1 MRAGEHR
8 RGLRRFILVITHPEL
23 TRVGTGHDEA
33 RIEIRMQRI
42 VGQGSDVLEF
52 LVRIQWGFVDQA
64 DLPAGVPT

>member
-1 MRAGEHR
+1 
-8 RGLRRFILVITHPEL
+8 VITHPEL
-23 TRVGTGHDEA
+23 TRVGTGRDEA